1 MGLPLLAGH
10 VLVRLTDGAP
20 EVSEAVL
27 DALEA
32 AFPTHTGRGRTRI
45 GNVWDVPP
53 TLTPEGTWTVAEAGP
68 EGTEAI
74 PVPGPA
80 VSASQS
86 FDVESAA
93 APPPR
98 RPALTG
104 EATAELL
111 GAPEHVGTMLRALA
125 ALCRVEEQGRE
136 EQGPQLAV
144 RLRLGCADAG
154 VG

>member
-1 MGLPLLAGH
+1 MGLPLVPGH

-20 EVSEAVL
+20 QDADAVL
-27 DALEA
+27 DALEV

-53 TLTPEGTWTVAEAGP
+53 TLTSEGSWTVAEAGP
-68 EGTEAI
+68 DGTSAI

-80 VSASQS
+80 VSTSQA
-86 FDVESAA
+86 FDVQSP
-93 APPPR
+93 APPPD

-111 GAPEHVGTMLRALA
+111 GAPEHVETMLRALT
-125 ALCRVEEQGRE
+125 ALCRVDEENRE

-144 RLRLGCADAG
+144 RLRLRCAAADAG
-154 VG
+154 

>member
-10 VLVRLTDGAP
+10 VLVRFTDGPP
-20 EVSEAVL
+20 EVAEAVL

-53 TLTPEGTWTVAEAGP
+53 TLTSEGTWTVAEAGP
-68 EGTEAI
+68 GGTEAI

-80 VSASQS
+80 VSTSQA
-86 FDVESAA
+86 FDVQSP
-93 APPPR
+93 APPQRP
-98 RPALTG
+98 PALTG
-104 EATAELL
+104 GATAELL
-111 GAPEHVGTMLRALA
+111 GTPEHVDTMLRALA
-125 ALCRVEEQGRE
+125 ALCRVDEQGRE

-144 RLRLGCADAG
+144 RLRIGRPAG
-154 VG
+154 GAG

>member
-1 MGLPLLAGH
+1 MGLPLAAGH

-20 EVSEAVL
+20 EVAEAIL

-53 TLTPEGTWTVAEAGP
+53 TLTSEGTWTVAEAGP
-68 EGTEAI
+68 EGTSAI

-80 VSASQS
+80 VSSSQA
-86 FDVESAA
+86 FDVQSP
-93 APPPR
+93 APPR
-98 RPALTG
+98 QRPALTG
-104 EATAELL
+104 EAMAELL
-111 GAPEHVGTMLRALA
+111 GAPEHVETMLRVLA
-125 ALCRVEEQGRE
+125 ALCRVDEEDRE

-144 RLRLGCADAG
+144 RLRLGGAAAG
-154 VG
+154 AG

>member
-20 EVSEAVL
+20 EVAGAVL
-27 DALEA
+27 DALET

-53 TLTPEGTWTVAEAGP
+53 TLTSESTWTVAEAGP
-68 EGTEAI
+68 EGTRTI
-74 PVPGPA
+74 PGPGPA
-80 VSASQS
+80 VSTSQA
-86 FDVESAA
+86 FDVQSP
-93 APPPR
+93 APPPGP
-98 RPALTG
+98 PALTG

-111 GAPEHVGTMLRALA
+111 GAPEHVETMLRALS
-125 ALCRVEEQGRE
+125 ALCPVDEEGRE

-144 RLRLGCADAG
+144 RLRLGCAAPGAG
-154 VG
+154 